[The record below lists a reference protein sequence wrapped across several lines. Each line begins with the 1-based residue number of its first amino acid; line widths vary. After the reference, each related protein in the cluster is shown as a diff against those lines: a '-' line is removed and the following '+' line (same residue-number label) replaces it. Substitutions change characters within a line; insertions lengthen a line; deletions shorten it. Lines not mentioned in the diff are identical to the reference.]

1 MSYSYTSLHAKQQIV
16 IKHQLLVYLSHFL
29 AIFSH
34 MGIKHFFGDNRP
46 WLYSKFY
53 RLQGFLY
60 MIKAIDS
67 HFLQAATFGPLQLRI
82 LHGVP
87 DDHSFRG
94 RGHTK
99 RDTRYRLSSTGN

>member
-1 MSYSYTSLHAKQQIV
+1 
-16 IKHQLLVYLSHFL
+16 
-29 AIFSH
+29 
-34 MGIKHFFGDNRP
+34 
-46 WLYSKFY
+46 
-53 RLQGFLY
+53 